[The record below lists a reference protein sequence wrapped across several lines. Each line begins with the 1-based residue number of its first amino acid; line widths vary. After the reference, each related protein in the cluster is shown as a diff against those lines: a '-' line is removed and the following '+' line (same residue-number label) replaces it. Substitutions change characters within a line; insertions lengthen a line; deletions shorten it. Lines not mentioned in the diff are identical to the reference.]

1 MAAGSDLLDEVFL
14 NTEVDEKVVSD
25 LVGSLES
32 QLAASG
38 HHHQHHKAQEPL
50 RAAGGLLG
58 NHVVSGGSG
67 SGSPSPSPGGVVVGG
82 SANAQTESGGGGG
95 KMGLSAPEIT
105 KAGTVPC
112 RGQGWGRGASPPPPR
127 SPPLRPLS
135 PLGALAPPGLRG
147 GHRPCGAS
155 PRRVPPPPVPSRGSA
170 FPPLYFPSRSPED
183 VLSRVWG
190 SVPPARPCHSSAVPS
205 SLYIFFPAPS
215 VGGVESAQPTR
226 GVTAV
231 PRGPGLPPTSPPSP
245 LNLLLQ
251 RWGLRRESLSVV
263 PPPRSAGGVI
273 NHDIYFLQRRKPGRG
288 DFEGR
293 KSLGTLPPTRCFSSA
308 PSPPVGGSEG
318 RSAPPVP
325 ALPSRGGWCHRV
337 GRGGSGRR
345 DPAWGCALSVC
356 GGAGTEGSPLG
367 NGGKLVC
374 GGIVIAT
381 TIKKSPQN
389 LSAIPPLPPFLYFI
403 LLCFFSSR

>member
-1 MAAGSDLLDEVFL
+1 MPRAGL
-14 NTEVDEKVVSD
+14 
-25 LVGSLES
+25 G
-32 QLAASG
+32 A
-38 HHHQHHKAQEPL
+38 
-50 RAAGGLLG
+50 RGL
-58 NHVVSGGSG
+58 
-67 SGSPSPSPGGVVVGG
+67 PSPSALPP
-82 SANAQTESGGGGG
+82 
-95 KMGLSAPEIT
+95 AP
-105 KAGTVPC
+105 
-112 RGQGWGRGASPPPPR
+112 SPLPPR
-127 SPPLRPLS
+127 RFGTPGAPRWASALRGLPAPCPPAARPLARLRVPS
-135 PLGALAPPGLRG
+135 PLFSLPLTGGCSVACVGVGSPGPAVSLLC
-147 GHRPCGAS
+147 RP
-155 PRRVPPPPVPSRGSA
+155 
-170 FPPLYFPSRSPED
+170 FFFIYFFS
-183 VLSRVWG
+183 
-190 SVPPARPCHSSAVPS
+190 
-205 SLYIFFPAPS
+205 APS